1 MKNRFLPKTVFAV
14 KKLFW
19 PPKNSFYGN
28 IIYKLISIIVRS
40 LSACQ
45 HFASVDNLFFF
56 QLNTARSEARKW
68 TSLSQPVSRRPS
80 AGSIYATSHP
90 QHIVIDDL
98 LNSQF
103 PMNGFSTLS
112 HVSQLDLGSAV
123 HGLPPTT
130 DLYTDFSFL
139 LDRLE
144 VPSTAG
150 SGSSGVVPVTVS
162 PATSNRGLSLS
173 PLCFTHSRSRSR
185 SNSPSP
191 DTAGTSE
198 TSAKFDAQK
207 SDTSVK
213 AGGKV
218 QKVKIP
224 RHKRPSHQR
233 AEAKR
238 RTRIQV
244 NCVFN
249 SVLLAFLILTS

>member
-1 MKNRFLPKTVFAV
+1 M
-14 KKLFW
+14 
-19 PPKNSFYGN
+19 
-28 IIYKLISIIVRS
+28 
-40 LSACQ
+40 
-45 HFASVDNLFFF
+45 
-56 QLNTARSEARKW
+56 
-68 TSLSQPVSRRPS
+68 SLSQPGSRRPS
-80 AGSIYATSHP
+80 AGSLNFTSH
-90 QHIVIDDL
+90 QLHTFDDL
-98 LNSQF
+98 LHSEF
-103 PMNGFSTLS
+103 STNGFSTLS
-112 HVSQLDLGSAV
+112 HMSQLDLGTAASD
-123 HGLPPTT
+123 LPSDR

-144 VPSTAG
+144 VPSAAG
-150 SGSSGVVPVTVS
+150 SGGSSGVVTTS

-173 PLCFTHSRSRSR
+173 PLCFTHSHSRSR

-198 TSAKFDAQK
+198 TSAKFDGQNDSQA
-207 SDTSVK
+207 K

-244 NCVFN
+244 NL
-249 SVLLAFLILTS
+249 VLVRFFSHLSYFYSITLLN